1 MGTGV
6 QAYISYRVITKV
18 IWCGLGYQTAKSS
31 VAPGLVID
39 FATCSSSSCFAY
51 ALASCLISELF
62 FAQFVLRYKSW
73 ISELLNLG
81 YDFLI

>member
-39 FATCSSSSCFAY
+39 FATCSSS
-51 ALASCLISELF
+51 
-62 FAQFVLRYKSW
+62 
-73 ISELLNLG
+73 
-81 YDFLI
+81 